1 MQVDLTTFDTRAAR
15 TRYVAEH
22 FRGHLT
28 GRVLDV
34 GCDQS
39 PLRELVPDIDY
50 TGTDV
55 GGNAD
60 VLLDFEK
67 VERLPFDDNQFDSV
81 ICCDVLEH
89 LDNLHF
95 IFGEL
100 VRVTKSNLIISLPNC
115 WAAARQPVGR
125 GRGYFGHYG
134 LPFDRPADRHK
145 WFFSLTD
152 AVDFLEEHAMRNG
165 LLVSE
170 IRVAEK
176 KRPAIKQFL
185 RRLRYSSQF
194 RYLNRYAHTVFV
206 VLEKQ

>member
-22 FRGHLT
+22 FRGYLT
-28 GRVLDV
+28 GHVLDV

-39 PLRELVPDIDY
+39 PLRELVPDIEY
-50 TGTDV
+50 TGTDI